1 MTGGGTTAVYRVA
14 AVSLWALAIWHSWL
28 SRALFV
34 DGGPTLVLMMHNGG
48 YALFWDARQ
57 TLAAVTQAPAAL
69 ALKLGVTDSHLLARL
84 LSVGLFF
91 LPSAYYHASLWRAR
105 RDPAL
110 LGAVLLAM
118 AVAFLPTSFFIVGEY
133 NTVFA
138 AVLFAAV
145 MPATADRPTVGD
157 SLPLIATALILLR
170 SYETMLVFG
179 PLVAGLVVWRLRR
192 SGRRDIGSL
201 MYGLAAVLFLASAGF
216 SLQSMYGWHND
227 PNHVHDTLA
236 GIELFWTNL
245 QFVLP
250 LSALLIVALAGL
262 IVPRSLESLRPY
274 LVPGFLLVLVALSPM
289 LWLGD
294 GTLRPYPKGHYHSRM
309 VASLVMAAIMIAIWL
324 YALRPAWAPRA
335 LEVLARPAN
344 GRRLMLFG
352 LAAYLAAMPA
362 DIVLSE
368 LWRRSVVVFQAT
380 IARRPGLIPVEETAF
395 SREPYKH
402 LIENWTLVSQSLAQR
417 RSPSDGVIVPP
428 RGFPDWAFKDATTW
442 GKDIERFRWDDGR

>member
-34 DGGPTLVLMMHNGG
+34 DGGPTLVVMMHNGG
-48 YALFWDARQ
+48 YALIWDARQ
-57 TLAAVTQAPAAL
+57 TLTAVTQAPAAL

-91 LPSAYYHASLWRAR
+91 VPTAYYHASLWRAR

-110 LGAVLLAM
+110 LGAVLLAI
-118 AVAFLPTSFFIVGEY
+118 AVVFLPTSFFIVGEY
-133 NTVFA
+133 NTLFA

-145 MPATADRPTVGD
+145 MLATADRPTVGD
-157 SLPLIATALILLR
+157 SLLLIATGLMLLR
-170 SYETMLVFG
+170 SYETMVVFG
-179 PLVAGLVVWRLRR
+179 PLVAGLVVWRLKR

-201 MYGLAAVLFLASAGF
+201 LYGLAALLFLASAALT
-216 SLQSMYGWHND
+216 LQSMQVWHDD
-227 PNHVHDTLA
+227 PNHVHETLA
-236 GIELFWTNL
+236 GIGLFWTNL

-250 LSALLIVALAGL
+250 LSALLIVAVVGL
-262 IVPRSLESLRPY
+262 IAPRSLESLRPY
-274 LVPGFLLVLVALSPM
+274 LVPGLLLALLALTPL

-294 GTLRPYPKGHYHSRM
+294 GTLRPYPKGHYHSRV
-309 VASLVMAAIMIAIWL
+309 VASLVMAAIVITIWL
-324 YALRPAWAPRA
+324 YALRPAWAPKA
-335 LEVLARPAN
+335 LEVLAWPAN

-368 LWRRSVVVFQAT
+368 LWRRSVRVFQAT
-380 IARRPGLIPVEETAF
+380 IAARPGLIPVEETAF
-395 SREPYKH
+395 SREPYQH
-402 LIENWTLVSQSLAQR
+402 LIENWTLVSHSLALR
-417 RSPSDGVIVPP
+417 HSPSDGVIVPP
-428 RGFPDWAFKDATTW
+428 RGFPHWAFKDAATW